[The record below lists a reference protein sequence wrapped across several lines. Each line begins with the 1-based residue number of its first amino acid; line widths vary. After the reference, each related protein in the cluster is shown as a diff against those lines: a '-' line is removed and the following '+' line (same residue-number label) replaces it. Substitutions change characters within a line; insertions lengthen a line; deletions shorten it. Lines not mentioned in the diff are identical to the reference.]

1 MTLESLGW
9 SDFFRQNFKSN
20 AFDADLIPARISRNS
35 KHVYHVFSEKGKFV
49 ARVSGAFRHRAVES
63 SDYPAVGDWVAIKIG
78 PDGLEAEIRELL
90 PRKTVFSRQGVSA
103 SGTESKSYEQVVA
116 SNVDVVLI
124 IAALDGSRG
133 FNARRI
139 ERYLTL
145 TRHSGAEPVIVLN
158 KKDLSDDVEDK
169 IEQTKLI
176 AGNAPIHAISS
187 LDENGVVP
195 LNQYVQEGK
204 TIVMLGPSGIG
215 KSTIIN
221 QLAGETLMKTG
232 SVREVDLRGRHTTTW
247 SELLILK
254 KGGVIIDTPGL
265 RDVQLWSEEFAIG
278 ETFNEIVEIA
288 KSCRFRDCS
297 HSNEPGCAVNS
308 AVDEGQIS
316 QDRLTSY
323 KKQKK
328 EINDSLRRRELGEKR
343 KHERPL
349 RPRRKIQRKKR

>member
-1 MTLESLGW
+1 M
-9 SDFFRQNFKSN
+9 
-20 AFDADLIPARISRNS
+20 
-35 KHVYHVFSEKGKFV
+35 
-49 ARVSGAFRHRAVES
+49 
-63 SDYPAVGDWVAIKIG
+63 
-78 PDGLEAEIRELL
+78 
-90 PRKTVFSRQGVSA
+90 
-103 SGTESKSYEQVVA
+103 
-116 SNVDVVLI
+116 
-124 IAALDGSRG
+124 DGSRG

-176 AGNAPIHAISS
+176 AGNAPIHAISA
-187 LDENGVVP
+187 LDENGVGP

-316 QDRLTSY
+316 QDRLASY